1 MGFENR
7 SRLEKD
13 KFLKAQRTNQ
23 SHNIEII
30 AKALDHLGSEH
41 GWKREVYSLGGPSLL
56 KECGGNMKKNQQKI
70 QKESGQCSRRETRRL
85 LLWSAGTHIMSV

>member
-7 SRLEKD
+7 SGLETY

-30 AKALDHLGSEH
+30 AKALDHWGSEY

-56 KECGGNMKKNQQKI
+56 KECEEEPAKNTK
-70 QKESGQCSRRETRRL
+70 REQP
-85 LLWSAGTHIMSV
+85 VQ